1 MAMRVL
7 DGFIRRRYHR
17 ARREATR
24 SSFQTGDLLRRGL
37 SWYAD
42 HYGVYLGRYQGQE
55 WVIEVTRDA
64 EQPERAII
72 RTVPLQLFAE
82 GKPCTVIEHG
92 TADSAVL
99 RARVDDLLGAPGLNY
114 LLLGG
119 DDGWN
124 CESAARYIATGK
136 RRSAQGEAID
146 MAARVGKASLLA
158 AAGVLG
164 AGLVG
169 MGVTYLKHRR
179 RLPSTPE

>member
-1 MAMRVL
+1 MRRS
-7 DGFIRRRYHR
+7 GK
-17 ARREATR
+17 ARREATN

-55 WVIEVTRDA
+55 WVIEVTRVA
-64 EQPERAII
+64 EQQERATI
-72 RTVPLQLFAE
+72 RTVPLQLFAA
-82 GKPCTVIEHG
+82 GKPCTLIEHG
-92 TADSAVL
+92 TAEPAVI
-99 RARVDDLLGAPGLNY
+99 RGRVDELLGTAGLNY

-119 DDGWN
+119 DGGWN
-124 CESAARYIATGK
+124 CESAARYIATG
-136 RRSAQGEAID
+136 RRRTAQGEAID
-146 MAARVGKASLLA
+146 KAARIGKASLLA

-179 RLPSTPE
+179 KLPSTPE